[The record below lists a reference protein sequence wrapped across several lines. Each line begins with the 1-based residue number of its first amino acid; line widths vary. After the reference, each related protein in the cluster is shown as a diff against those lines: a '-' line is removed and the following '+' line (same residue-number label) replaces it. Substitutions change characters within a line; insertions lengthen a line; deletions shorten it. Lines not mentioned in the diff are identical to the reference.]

1 MLVYD
6 VLVKPVHSEK
16 SLMMNEQ
23 SKYTFVVNKNSNKH
37 NIAKAIT
44 SIFSVEVE
52 KVNIINVKGKSKFF
66 KKIKGR
72 TSDFKKAIVSLAKG
86 QKIDFTGGIK

>member
-44 SIFSVEVE
+44 SIFSVEVK